1 MSVEAQEIADRLEGV
16 LERIAQAAARAGRD
30 PEEIRLVGVTKGKSA
45 SLVAAGVRAGIR
57 SIGENYVQE
66 CVPKLLEVLEILRG
80 ERLPAPRWHFI
91 GRLQRNKARQVAQL
105 FDVVETLDRPA
116 LGAALDRRAEQ
127 AGRRLEV
134 LLQTNVSEEPQ
145 KGGVEPALLPDLLA
159 ASRAWRHLRVVGL
172 MAVPAAADDPEASR
186 AEFARLRSLRDEMVG
201 ASGGEALRELSV
213 RERIEG
219 DRTRARRR
227 PMSEPVAARIGFL
240 GGGAMASAL
249 IGGLR
254 AAGLE
259 AAQLRAADPDPS
271 RRKLLEE
278 EHGIETWADN
288 ASLLSATDAVVVAV
302 KPGVALPA
310 LEALRGA
317 PEREGPLWISIA
329 AGITLADIE
338 LALGAPVRAVRAMP
352 NTPALVRAGAT
363 AICGN
368 ARATPA
374 DLALARA
381 LFESVGVCW
390 TAPNESLLDA
400 VTGLSGSGP
409 AYVFVFLEALGDAG
423 VRMGLP
429 RDAAYQL
436 AFQTVLGAA
445 RLAIEGGQ
453 HPAQLKDQ
461 VTSPG
466 GTTIAGLERLEAGG
480 LRAAVHEAVAA
491 ATQRSRELARNK

>member
-1 MSVEAQEIADRLEGV
+1 
-16 LERIAQAAARAGRD
+16 
-30 PEEIRLVGVTKGKSA
+30 
-45 SLVAAGVRAGIR
+45 
-57 SIGENYVQE
+57 
-66 CVPKLLEVLEILRG
+66 
-80 ERLPAPRWHFI
+80 
-91 GRLQRNKARQVAQL
+91 
-105 FDVVETLDRPA
+105 
-116 LGAALDRRAEQ
+116 
-127 AGRRLEV
+127 
-134 LLQTNVSEEPQ
+134 
-145 KGGVEPALLPDLLA
+145 
-159 ASRAWRHLRVVGL
+159 
-172 MAVPAAADDPEASR
+172 
-186 AEFARLRSLRDEMVG
+186 
-201 ASGGEALRELSV
+201 
-213 RERIEG
+213 
-219 DRTRARRR
+219 
-227 PMSEPVAARIGFL
+227 MSEPVAARIGFL

-254 AAGLE
+254 AAGVE

-278 EHGIETWADN
+278 EHGIETCADN
-288 ASLLSATDAVVVAV
+288 ASLLLAADAVVLAV
-302 KPGVALPA
+302 KPSVALPA
-310 LEALRGA
+310 LETLRGA

-329 AGITLADIE
+329 AGIPLAAIE
-338 LALGAPVRAVRAMP
+338 LALEAPVRTVRAMP

-368 ARATPA
+368 ARATAA
-374 DLALARA
+374 DLTLARS

-429 RDAAYQL
+429 RDAAYLL

-491 ATQRSRELARNK
+491 ATQRSRELAHSK